1 MYMTADGKALK
12 EQYQWEARTQF
23 HGEPLSEPLCVTVR
37 LFYGTKRKADWDN
50 AHKLW
55 QDALTGIV
63 WLDDSQIVEAHVFK
77 RYDKERPRIEI
88 ELELDLVE

>member
-12 EQYQWEARTQF
+12 EQYQWEAKGQF
-23 HGEPLSEPLCVTVR
+23 HGAPLSEPLSVTVR
-37 LFYGTKRKADWDN
+37 LFYATKRKADWDN
-50 AHKLW
+50 AHKFW

-77 RYDKERPRIEI
+77 GHDKQNPRIEI
-88 ELELDLVE
+88 EISAVE